1 MLKFINQKYTNL
13 DVSQFISMIKSS
25 TDTVY
30 KSFGNTDRD
39 KEIYGVVEVNY
50 FRIKIK
56 KLWPFI
62 IEGKGEADILSISGG
77 LNTFVFL
84 FTALLAIYLVSPIFS
99 MGRVKF
105 SDIVANSLLFIFITY
120 LFTVKYIQL
129 YKT

>member
-50 FRIKIK
+50 FNNRY
-56 KLWPFI
+56 
-62 IEGKGEADILSISGG
+62 
-77 LNTFVFL
+77 VFCECQNI
-84 FTALLAIYLVSPIFS
+84 AV
-99 MGRVKF
+99 
-105 SDIVANSLLFIFITY
+105 
-120 LFTVKYIQL
+120 
-129 YKT
+129 